1 MKLVCVVGP
10 TGCGK
15 TWLGVELAKMLGG
28 EVVSCDS
35 MQIYRGM
42 VIGTAAPTAEEM
54 QGVPHHMVGVADILS
69 RGKQPVIVGGTGLYL
84 NALLAGH
91 GFAGGD
97 KDGRYRAEL
106 ESRWDKEGGEA
117 MFVELRRI
125 DPETAGNLHLNDKKR
140 ILRALEVYY
149 ETGKTMAQHNAE
161 TKLIP
166 PRYDSVRIGLA
177 YEDRDD
183 MKRAIDLRVDKMV
196 EAGLFDEVRALLD
209 SGLPRDVTAMQ
220 AIGYKEALA
229 YLDGEAAREEAIDEI
244 KLRSRQ
250 YAKRQL
256 TWLRPQHPLV
266 LLEKNEDSP
275 RLPRFFDRNSPYL
288 WRILT
293 LTRTS
298 RPQKRKERN
307 AMKKIANLQDLFLLS
322 ARRNRTSVTVF
333 LVNGFQMRG
342 VITGFDSFV
351 VILESDGKQ
360 QMLYKHAISTIVPI
374 AAIDLKGAEE
384 SEE

>member
-54 QGVPHHMVGVADILS
+54 QGIPHHMVGVADPRENYSVARYADDAAKCVDDILS

-106 ESRWDKEGGEA
+106 ESRWDKEGGGA

-209 SGLPRDVTAMQ
+209 SGLSRDVTAMQ

-256 TWLRPQHPLV
+256 TWLRRDPSIHWFYW
-266 LLEKNEDSP
+266 KKT
-275 RLPRFFDRNSPYL
+275 
-288 WRILT
+288 RILPDCLAFST
-293 LTRTS
+293 EILHTY
-298 RPQKRKERN
+298 
-307 AMKKIANLQDLFLLS
+307 
-322 ARRNRTSVTVF
+322 
-333 LVNGFQMRG
+333 G
-342 VITGFDSFV
+342 VS
-351 VILESDGKQ
+351 
-360 QMLYKHAISTIVPI
+360 
-374 AAIDLKGAEE
+374 
-384 SEE
+384 